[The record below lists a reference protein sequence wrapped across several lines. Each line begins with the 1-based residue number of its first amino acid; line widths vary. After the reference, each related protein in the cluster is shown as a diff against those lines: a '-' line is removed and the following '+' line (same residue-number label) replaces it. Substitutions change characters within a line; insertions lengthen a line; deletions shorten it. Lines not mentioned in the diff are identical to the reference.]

1 MKCFNCP
8 ETANFLIADQGVSD
22 VYYCNKCLPK
32 HLRERANA
40 GQLSLP
46 VAPAQ
51 TKKKAAKEP
60 EPETPVVEETPEAPV
75 EDPTA

>member
-8 ETANFLIADQGVSD
+8 SDANFLVADPGVSD
-22 VYYCNKCLPK
+22 VYYCNNCLPTY
-32 HLRERANA
+32 LRERANA
-40 GQLSLP
+40 GQLSIP
-46 VAPAQ
+46 TAPTQ